1 MNSTLKE
8 IENVIR
14 KAMAKYLPDVSADM
28 LEEGGKVYYMNGRD
42 GTEFEWFVNGQLPPF
57 MVFYGDEE
65 NLGAV
70 KTVVAKD
77 GKITTYLYGDGGNT
91 LVNEVEGRL
100 NATEEELLELAVN
113 LSVNVDDEEIWGA
126 AIDEFELDDDVDPDD
141 VDEFLSAGEDLDPTV
156 VRKEVLAKFAFVSK
170 KITKE
175 GWKVGY
181 MFRDEPDDEEEDDS
195 GWQFF
200 AGNEDDDYD
209 EDPENVEM
217 IPVAAVVELDPDV
230 EEYLGS
236 PAGSSF
242 VRVSSDE
249 FEEDDGQD
257 PFVEKR

>member
-8 IENVIR
+8 IENVI
-14 KAMAKYLPDVSADM
+14 KSAVAACLPDVSPDM

-42 GTEFEWFVNGQLPPF
+42 GTAFEWFVNGQLPPF
-57 MVFYGDEE
+57 MVFYDDEE

-70 KTVVAKD
+70 KAVVAKD
-77 GKITTYLYGDGGNT
+77 GGMTTYLYGDAGKT
-91 LVNEVEGRL
+91 LVKTVEGRL
-100 NATEEELLELAVN
+100 SATEDELLKLAVN
-113 LSVNVDDEEIWGA
+113 LSVNADDEEIWGA
-126 AIDEFELDDDVDPDD
+126 AIDAIELDDDVDPED
-141 VDEFLSAGEDLDPTV
+141 VDEFLSAAEDLDPTA
-156 VRKEVLAKFAFVSK
+156 VRKEVLGKFAFISK
-170 KITKE
+170 KITQE

-181 MFRDEPDDEEEDDS
+181 MFRDEPEEDDEDDS

-200 AGNEDDDYD
+200 AGNEDDDYAD
-209 EDPENVEM
+209 DPENVEM

-236 PAGSSF
+236 PAGASF

-249 FEEDDGQD
+249 FEEDDGQE